1 MKEIS
6 THYPSKVIIDF
17 SQPIA
22 LLDRYLSDYMTEEYL
37 DEFIDRFIECMSES
51 QHWRG
56 GLGLYLD
63 HLLETLRRRGICV
76 NSQSLSSIINRLGED
91 FYKWMCAGHLY
102 DDSGYCRYHYSGRI
116 GRLTVI
122 LARI

>member
-1 MKEIS
+1 MLENRSPI
-6 THYPSKVIIDF
+6 KVLVDF
-17 SQPIA
+17 SQPVI

-51 QHWRG
+51 HHWRG

-63 HLLETLRRRGICV
+63 HLLQTLHRRGICV
-76 NSQSLSSIINRLGED
+76 NSHAVTSIMNRLGED
-91 FYKWMCAGHLY
+91 FHNWMCAGHLY
-102 DDSGYCRYHYSGRI
+102 DSDGFCPYHYAGRI

-122 LARI
+122 LTRT